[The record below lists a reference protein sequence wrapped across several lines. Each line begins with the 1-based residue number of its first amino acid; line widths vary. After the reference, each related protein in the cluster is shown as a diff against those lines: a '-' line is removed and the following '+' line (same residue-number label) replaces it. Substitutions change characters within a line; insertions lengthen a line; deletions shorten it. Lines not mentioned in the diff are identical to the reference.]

1 MADIRLTRA
10 LGAAGLA
17 LALALAAGCATTSAL
32 AAGQRAERLHDY
44 DLAVAEYTK
53 ALRDEPGSREARA
66 ALDRARLRAADAHFS
81 RGRRLAAQDRFEEAL
96 SELQIANELN
106 PASADIEDALRRAR
120 GGLRAKLSTAAGE
133 TPMEALIK
141 RARHQPPPGLDLPDD
156 VTMPTSL
163 VTGPRTT
170 SRELYQMLATLADV
184 NLIFD
189 PEFESAPAHVD
200 LRGSSLREALDAI
213 SASTRTFWR
222 VTAPRTI
229 TIAPDTAAKR
239 REYQAEVVRTFYL
252 SNADIKETIDL
263 LRVVVDARQVFATTA
278 TNSITIRD
286 TPERV
291 EAVGRLLGALDK
303 ARPEVV
309 VDIELLEVDRDR
321 FREYGLQIASAGSP
335 GIDGGLGV
343 DEDGLTLRGLRSLSQ
358 SDVIVFG
365 LPQLYYRLL
374 KTDANTRTLA
384 SPHIRMSDGIA
395 TTARFGERVPV
406 PVTTFVPIAT
416 GGVNQQ
422 PITSVVYENIGVN
435 IDILPRLH
443 HDDQVTLN
451 LKIEV
456 SSVAGEGFQGLPTF
470 GNRAV
475 STTIRLRDGETN
487 ILAGLIRD
495 DERTVLNGV
504 PGLSDLPIIGRLF
517 ARNERRTKET
527 DIVITMT
534 PHIVRVLD
542 LTEEDL
548 EAFRFAG
555 DGGMIFPAAGDQNI
569 DVPRTV
575 PRDPLPLPSP
585 ASAEPPGP
593 AVQPGVP
600 LSSLP
605 TTATPIKPPC
615 PNPPCRSELQD

>member
-1 MADIRLTRA
+1 MADLRRA
-10 LGAAGLA
+10 RAFGVAGLVLAMA
-17 LALALAAGCATTSAL
+17 LSTGCATTSAL
-32 AAGQRAERLHDY
+32 RAGQRAEQLRDY
-44 DLAVAEYTK
+44 DRAVAEYTK
-53 ALRDEPGSREARA
+53 ALREHPDNREARA
-66 ALDRARLRAADAHFS
+66 ALDRARLRAADTHFS
-81 RGRRLAAQDRFEEAL
+81 RGRRLASQDRFEEAL
-96 SELQIANELN
+96 SEFQIANELN

-141 RARHQPPPGLDLPDD
+141 RARHQPPPGLDLPGD

-170 SRELYQMLATLADV
+170 SRELYQMLAKLADV

-189 PEFESAPAHVD
+189 PDFRSAPAHVD

-222 VTAPRTI
+222 VTAPRTV

-343 DEDGLTLRGLRSLSQ
+343 DESGLTLRGLRSLSQ

-451 LKIEV
+451 LKVEI

-504 PGLSDLPIIGRLF
+504 PIIGRLF

-555 DGGMIFPAAGDQNI
+555 DGGMAFPTAGDQVI

-585 ASAEPPGP
+585 ESAEPVGP
-593 AVQPGVP
+593 TVQPGVP

-605 TTATPIKPPC
+605 TTSTPIKPPVC
-615 PNPPCRSELQD
+615 CF

>member
-1 MADIRLTRA
+1 MARLLRPSLLA
-10 LGAAGLA
+10 CLA
-17 LALALAAGCATTSAL
+17 LALAMSAACAATTSL
-32 AAGQRAERLHDY
+32 RDGQRAEQSQDY

-53 ALRDEPGSREARA
+53 VLRTQPDNRAARS

-81 RGRRLAAQDRFEEAL
+81 RGRRFASQQRYEDALAEF
-96 SELQIANELN
+96 QIANELN
-106 PASADIEDALRRAR
+106 PASADVEDALRRAR
-120 GGLRAKLSTAAGE
+120 SGLRAKLALPTGQ
-133 TPMEALIK
+133 TPIEALVR
-141 RARHQPPPGLDLPDD
+141 RARLQPPPGLDLPED

-163 VTGPRTT
+163 VTGPNTS
-170 SRELYQMLATLADV
+170 SRELYQMLAKFADV
-184 NLIFD
+184 NIIFD
-189 PEFESAPAHVD
+189 PEFQSAPAHVD
-200 LRGSSLREALDAI
+200 FRGNTLRQALDAV

-229 TIAPDTAAKR
+229 TIIPDTAAKR
-239 REYQAEVVRTFYL
+239 REYQAEVVRTFFL
-252 SNADIKETIDL
+252 SNADIKETTDL

-291 EAVGRLLGALDK
+291 EAVGRLLSALDK

-309 VDIELLEVDRDR
+309 IDIELLEVDRER
-321 FREYGLQIASAGSP
+321 FKEYGIQIATAGSP

-343 DEDGLTLRGLRSLSQ
+343 DDDGLTLRGLRSLSQ

-365 LPQLYYRLL
+365 LPSLYYRLL

-406 PVTTFVPIAT
+406 PVTTFVPFAQ

-451 LKIEV
+451 LKVEV
-456 SSVAGEGFQGLPTF
+456 SSVAGPGFQGLPTF
-470 GNRAV
+470 GNRVV
-475 STTIRLRDGETN
+475 STTIRLKDGETN

-495 DERTVLNGV
+495 EERTVLNGV

-548 EAFRFAG
+548 AAFRFAG
-555 DGGMIFPAAGDQNI
+555 DGGDGAFPSGDDPQLI
-569 DVPRTV
+569 DVPRTI
-575 PRDPLPLPSP
+575 PRDPLPLPEAQSTEP
-585 ASAEPPGP
+585 AGP
-593 AVQPGVP
+593 VVQPGVP
-600 LSSLP
+600 LTKVP
-605 TTATPIKPPC
+605 TTAAPIRPPCAKPPC
-615 PNPPCRSELQD
+615 APGR